1 MISGHRK
8 LIPALLLG
16 AAFASFACDEKTENT
31 TSRGDAGPL
40 SDKPAIDP
48 NLAEAVQ
55 AASASARKGK
65 APRGSEQGP
74 PPNGVF
80 APGQADKELAAG
92 SPARITL
99 GGEGSEPRV
108 LLADAQPQPG
118 SKHRGALELQL
129 TTGPRQGLP
138 PMEFALG
145 FQAQKSATGSAD
157 DVDVVAT
164 VTGVKLQPS
173 PGVPA
178 ELGAELGKLK
188 GSKVEYRVSKN
199 GAGNDFRYTL
209 AKGADPGLDN
219 ALRSL
224 TEALSTMTLPF
235 PDKPLGAGAYF
246 MAVTREQSVGAE
258 VVAYR
263 LVKVAE
269 VKGDRVTLNINT
281 KRYATSPRFEMPG
294 VPKELGKLSLQEFE
308 STADGKLDV
317 QKGVPLP
324 ITGELTQ
331 ALNVGVKAEKQP
343 EQPLGLQ
350 AQARAKFQLSGA
362 PAAAAAAAK

>member
-1 MISGHRK
+1 MTLGHLK
-8 LIPALLLG
+8 LVPVLFLG
-16 AAFASFACDEKTENT
+16 AAFASSACDEKTESS
-31 TSRGDAGPL
+31 TSRGDAGPV
-40 SDKPAIDP
+40 SDKPALDP

-55 AASASARKGK
+55 AASASARAGR
-65 APRGSEQGP
+65 APRGDEKGP

-80 APGQADKELAAG
+80 AAGQADKELAAG

-99 GGEGSEPRV
+99 GSEGSEPRV
-108 LLADAQPQPG
+108 LLADARPQPG
-118 SKHRGALELQL
+118 SKHRGSLELQL

-138 PMEFALG
+138 AMDFALA
-145 FQAQKSATGSAD
+145 FQAQKAASGGAD

-164 VTGVKLQPS
+164 VSGVKLQPT
-173 PGVPA
+173 PGMPP

-188 GSKVEYRVSKN
+188 GSKVEYRVSKS

-246 MAVTREQSVGAE
+246 MAVTREESVGAE

-263 LVKVAE
+263 LVKVTD
-269 VKGDRVTLNINT
+269 VKGDRVTLSINT
-281 KRYATSPRFEMPG
+281 KRYATSSRFDMPG

-308 STADGKLDV
+308 STADGRLEL
-317 QKGVPLP
+317 QKGVALP

-331 ALNVGVKAEKQP
+331 VLNVGVKAEKQP
-343 EQPLGLQ
+343 NQPLGLQ
-350 AQARAKFQLSGA
+350 AQARARFQLSGA
-362 PAAAAAAAK
+362 PPAAAAAAK

>member
-8 LIPALLLG
+8 AIPVLLFG
-16 AAFASFACDEKTENT
+16 AALASAACEEKTESSS
-31 TSRGDAGPL
+31 SRGDAGAI
-40 SDKPAIDP
+40 SDKPALDP

-55 AASASARKGK
+55 AASASARPGR
-65 APRGSEQGP
+65 APRGDEKGP

-80 APGQADKELAAG
+80 APGQADKELPAG
-92 SPARITL
+92 APARITL
-99 GGEGSEPRV
+99 GSEGSEPRV
-108 LLADAQPQPG
+108 MLGDAQPQPG

-138 PMEFALG
+138 PMEFALA
-145 FQAQKSATGSAD
+145 FAAQKAAAGGAD

-164 VTGVKLQPS
+164 VTSVKLQPS
-173 PGVPA
+173 PGVPP

-224 TEALSTMTLPF
+224 TEALSTLTLPF
-235 PDKPLGAGAYF
+235 PDKPIGAGAYF
-246 MAVTREQSVGAE
+246 MAVTREESVGAE

-263 LVKVAE
+263 LVKVTE
-269 VKGDRVTLNINT
+269 VKGDRVTLSINT
-281 KRYATSPRFEMPG
+281 KRYATSNRFDMPG

-308 STADGKLDV
+308 STADGNLEV
-317 QKGVPLP
+317 QKGLPLP
-324 ITGELTQ
+324 VTGELTQ

-343 EQPLGLQ
+343 NQPLGLQ
-350 AQARAKFQLSGA
+350 AQARARFQLSGA
-362 PAAAAAAAK
+362 PAAPAAPAK